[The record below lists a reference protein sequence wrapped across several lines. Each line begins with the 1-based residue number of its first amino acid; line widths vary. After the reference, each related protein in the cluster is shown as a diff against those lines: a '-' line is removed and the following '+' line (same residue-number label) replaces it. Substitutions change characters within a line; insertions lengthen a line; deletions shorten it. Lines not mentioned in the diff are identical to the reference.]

1 MTTEILFGQSYYLQ
15 FDPKLWAAQQPY
27 PPLGTLYAAAVMR
40 REGHEVAL
48 FDAML
53 AESEEEWAAAL
64 DHHRPRFAVVYEDN
78 FNYLTK
84 MCLLRM
90 RQAAF
95 TMAQMARARGCTVIA
110 AGSDASDQSQ
120 AYLRAGFDFVLLG
133 EGEQTLVELI
143 DRLTGRTTTPFDAIP
158 GLAFC
163 EDNRPRQNPRRA
175 VINEV
180 DALPY
185 PAWDLVDVERY
196 RRIWLERHGYYS
208 MNMVT
213 TRGCPYHCNWCAK
226 PIWGQRYHS
235 RRPESVAD
243 EMGWL
248 KRTYR
253 PDHIWFAD
261 DIMGLTPHWWTSF
274 ADAVQARDAVLP
286 FKCLSRA
293 DLIVRSQTDVQ
304 ALARAGCDIV
314 WLGAESGSQRILDA
328 MEKGTRVEQI
338 YAATRALRDA
348 GIRIGFFL
356 QFGYPGETRD
366 DIARTFQMVRDCR
379 PDDIGMSVSYPLPG
393 TKFHNT
399 VRLQLSDKR
408 NWVDSAD
415 LDMLYEGPFST
426 AFYRQLHNVLHH
438 EFRLRRAGAEWRR
451 AGPHPSRWRAAHLR
465 QAGAALYRAVTLPAE
480 RAKLDRLAAEPS
492 RAIRPA
498 RHMSPEEAALPSPQV
513 ESPLP

>member
-185 PAWDLVDVERY
+185 PCLLY
-196 RRIWLERHGYYS
+196 
-208 MNMVT
+208 T
-213 TRGCPYHCNWCAK
+213 
-226 PIWGQRYHS
+226 S
-235 RRPESVAD
+235 RCV
-243 EMGWL
+243 
-248 KRTYR
+248 
-253 PDHIWFAD
+253 
-261 DIMGLTPHWWTSF
+261 
-274 ADAVQARDAVLP
+274 
-286 FKCLSRA
+286 
-293 DLIVRSQTDVQ
+293 
-304 ALARAGCDIV
+304 
-314 WLGAESGSQRILDA
+314 
-328 MEKGTRVEQI
+328 
-338 YAATRALRDA
+338 
-348 GIRIGFFL
+348 
-356 QFGYPGETRD
+356 
-366 DIARTFQMVRDCR
+366 
-379 PDDIGMSVSYPLPG
+379 
-393 TKFHNT
+393 
-399 VRLQLSDKR
+399 
-408 NWVDSAD
+408 
-415 LDMLYEGPFST
+415 
-426 AFYRQLHNVLHH
+426 
-438 EFRLRRAGAEWRR
+438 
-451 AGPHPSRWRAAHLR
+451 
-465 QAGAALYRAVTLPAE
+465 
-480 RAKLDRLAAEPS
+480 
-492 RAIRPA
+492 
-498 RHMSPEEAALPSPQV
+498 
-513 ESPLP
+513 